1 MPTPTSGQ
9 TAPLSYLLGDQ
20 RLAQIFAQTTAAH
33 RLVEQDFRRRLT
45 QVSPSLE
52 LSFPN
57 ADLPDAEYLPK
68 NLFSIFLLSILGS
81 LGIAPARLHSY
92 GLITHAIRGV
102 VTATDNI
109 LDRESKGVVL
119 LRMGSAMVA
128 PNMMLALLQDG
139 LIHQAVA
146 ELSPDPALR
155 RESWHALMRAVFAI
169 LREESGE
176 EGTVEAA
183 LPPDGLLEMV
193 HSFRGGRLFQLAF
206 VVPEVQEPQLAQE
219 LARATAG
226 VYAFGLAI
234 QLLDD
239 VADLAEDI
247 ARRNH
252 NMLRSWI
259 VHRAPDGPLAESELL
274 AMRAEDLRAPE
285 QRFPEATRAVVR
297 YAASTA
303 LGGFNLLEQA
313 GYPLSQ
319 QSALGLL
326 AMLFQIRGVQRLWDM
341 ATAP

>member
-1 MPTPTSGQ
+1 MPTPISGPS
-9 TAPLSYLLGDQ
+9 TPLSYLLSDP
-20 RLAQIFAQTTAAH
+20 RLAQIFAQTAATC
-33 RLVEQDFRRRLT
+33 RLAEQDFRRRLT
-45 QVSPSLE
+45 EVSPSLE

-57 ADLPDAEYLPK
+57 ADLPDAEYLPR
-68 NLFSIFLLSILGS
+68 NLFSIFLLSILDS
-81 LGIAPARLHSY
+81 LGIAPSRLHSY

-109 LDRESKGVVL
+109 LDRQSKGSVL
-119 LRMGSAMVA
+119 LRMGAATVA

-139 LIHQAVA
+139 LIHQAIA
-146 ELSPDPALR
+146 ELSPDPAMRLA
-155 RESWHALMRAVFAI
+155 SWHALMGAVFTI

-176 EGTVEAA
+176 EGAVEAA

-206 VVPEVQEPQLAQE
+206 VVPEVQEPQLADA
-219 LARATAG
+219 LARAKAG

-239 VADLAEDI
+239 VADLAEDV
-247 ARRNH
+247 AGHNH

-259 VHRAPDGPLAESELL
+259 VHRAPDGPLAEPELL
-274 AMRAEDLRAPE
+274 AMHAEDLRVPE
-285 QRFPEATRAVVR
+285 RHFPEATRAVTR

-303 LGGFNLLEQA
+303 MGGFSLLEQA
-313 GYPLSQ
+313 GYPLNH

-326 AMLFQIRGVQRLWDM
+326 AMLFQNRGIQRLWDM